1 MGSGAEK
8 RAGSEEVRCFAGT
21 APALLQSGVRG
32 HFILDKP
39 IESAN
44 CSFRVFFS
52 GERFLPRISKYK
64 QSDWFSRFLVLL
76 SQQAQYFGRSAPDP
90 YPM

>member
-8 RAGSEEVRCFAGT
+8 RAGSEEVRCVAGT

-32 HFILDKP
+32 HFILEP

-52 GERFLPRISKYK
+52 GERFLPR
-64 QSDWFSRFLVLL
+64 D
-76 SQQAQYFGRSAPDP
+76 QQV
-90 YPM
+90 